1 MNLNTVSVS
10 SLKFHWQSNP
20 DWVLNI
26 SSLAVKQKEKLFLHG
41 PSGSG
46 KTTLLD
52 LLTGIHV
59 PVQGTIKILGTDIGS
74 LKTTRRDKF
83 RADHI
88 GLIFQQFNLLPYLN
102 VIDNVILPCHFSDKR
117 KNKVLAQG
125 TLHKVAVKILDSLGL
140 DDSLYHRQA
149 TQLSVGQ
156 QQRVAVAR
164 ALIGQ
169 PELIIAD
176 EPTSALDQ
184 DTRDVFIKL
193 LLKSVANTDSTIVFV
208 SHDKGLA
215 HYFYRQININSL
227 ANEDVEI

>member
-1 MNLNTVSVS
+1 MSLNTVSVS
-10 SLKFHWQSNP
+10 SLNFHWYSNT
-20 DWVLNI
+20 DWTLNI
-26 SSLAVKQKEKLFLHG
+26 SCLDVKQNEKLFLQG

-59 PVQGTIKILGTDIGS
+59 PVQGTIKILETDIGS
-74 LKTTRRDKF
+74 LTTTQRDRF

-102 VIDNVILPCHFSDKR
+102 VIDNVILPCFFSNKR
-117 KNKVLAQG
+117 KQKVENQG
-125 TLHKVAVKILDSLGL
+125 TLHEVASNMLVCLGL
-140 DDSLYHRQA
+140 DEGLFHRQA
-149 TQLSVGQ
+149 SLLSVGQ

-184 DTRDVFIKL
+184 ETRDVFIKL
-193 LLKSVANTDSTIVFV
+193 LLKSVADANSSIVFV

-215 HYFYRQININSL
+215 HYFDRQIDINSL